1 MAVLG
6 AKEDLLS
13 AEHLRGLVE
22 IMPTPAESRKV
33 SGCRLRKGEQLG
45 QAGKRILTRTRKRE
59 AGGREGGDGGQAGPV
74 QEEIKSRSWKGM
86 MR

>member
-59 AGGREGGDGGQAGPV
+59 AGGREGGMEGRRV
-74 QEEIKSRSWKGM
+74 QSRKKLKAEVGKE
-86 MR
+86 